1 MLHAHTDGN
10 SSAIGGHGGLRVVFP
25 PPHPLLLP
33 CSMLIFCLYNV
44 VHCIFDTQIILD

>member
-25 PPHPLLLP
+25 PPPPPTPLFHVDFLSVQ
-33 CSMLIFCLYNV
+33 CSS
-44 VHCIFDTQIILD
+44 VHI